1 MARHG
6 EQARM
11 NAASSNVPFDPLPG
25 EDLAMTLQ
33 DLRYVVTLAE
43 TRNFAR
49 AAEACHVS
57 QPTLSTQVKKLEE
70 ELGVAL
76 FERTNKR
83 VMPTPAGVELIAQAR
98 VVLEEAEKFQQ
109 MAQQALDPMS
119 GPLRL
124 GVIPTLGP
132 YLLPCLV
139 PQLRAD
145 YPRLSLY
152 LREDLTANLIERLR
166 TGLLDAL
173 LLALPIQS
181 DGLELIELFR
191 EPFVLALPQGS
202 PLAGKSQVM
211 ETDLMG
217 VPLLLLED
225 GHCLRDQALAACGLP
240 QPRGIEDFRA
250 SSLETLRQMVAAGV
264 GCTLLP
270 ALAADTTG
278 AGGTTLAGER
288 LIELRP
294 FAAPVPYR
302 TIGLAARR
310 GFPRMKMVRAFAEL
324 IKRHAPRGVTLIAS
338 SGTPATSGAE
348 TPDDVSSR
356 R

>member
-1 MARHG
+1 
-6 EQARM
+6 
-11 NAASSNVPFDPLPG
+11 
-25 EDLAMTLQ
+25 MTLQ

-57 QPTLSTQVKKLEE
+57 QPTLSTQIKKLEE
-70 ELGVAL
+70 ELGLAL

-83 VMPTPAGVELIAQAR
+83 VMPTSAGVELIAQAR
-98 VVLEEAEKFQQ
+98 IVLEEAEKLRQ
-109 MAQQALDPMS
+109 MAHQALDPMA

-132 YLLPCLV
+132 YLLPHLV
-139 PQLRAD
+139 PQLRTD
-145 YPRLSLY
+145 YPDLSLY

-166 TGLLDAL
+166 TGLLDAI
-173 LLALPIQS
+173 LLALPIQT

-191 EPFVLALPQGS
+191 EPFVMALPKDS
-202 PLAGKSQVM
+202 PLAGKSEVM
-211 ETDLMG
+211 ETDLVG

-225 GHCLRDQALAACGLP
+225 GHCLRDQALAVCGLP
-240 QPRGIEDFRA
+240 RPRGAEDFRA

-270 ALAADTTG
+270 ALAANAAG
-278 AGGTTLAGER
+278 VGGTKLASTKLASKE
-288 LIELRP
+288 LIELRS

-310 GFPRMKMVRAFAEL
+310 GFPAWRWCGRS
-324 IKRHAPRGVTLIAS
+324 PS
-338 SGTPATSGAE
+338 
-348 TPDDVSSR
+348 
-356 R
+356 

>member
-1 MARHG
+1 
-6 EQARM
+6 
-11 NAASSNVPFDPLPG
+11 
-25 EDLAMTLQ
+25 MTLQ

-49 AAEACHVS
+49 AAKACYVS
-57 QPTLSTQVKKLEE
+57 QPTLSTQIKKLED
-70 ELGVAL
+70 ELGLAL

-83 VMPTPAGVELIAQAR
+83 VMPTPAGFELIVQAR
-98 VVLEEAEKFQQ
+98 VVLEEAEKLQQ
-109 MAQQALDPMS
+109 MAQQALDPMA

-132 YLLPCLV
+132 YLLPHLV

-152 LREDLTANLIERLR
+152 LREDLTGNLIERLR
-166 TGLLDAL
+166 SGALDAI
-173 LLALPIQS
+173 LLALPIQT

-191 EPFVLALPQGS
+191 EPFVMALPKDS
-202 PLAGKSQVM
+202 PLAGKSEVM

-217 VPLLLLED
+217 VQLLLLED
-225 GHCLRDQALAACGLP
+225 GHCLRDQALAVCGLP
-240 QPRGIEDFRA
+240 QPRGSEDFRG

-270 ALAADTTG
+270 ALAADAAGT
-278 AGGTTLAGER
+278 GGTKLTSER

-294 FAAPVPYR
+294 FAAPVPSR

-310 GFPRMKMVRAFAEL
+310 GFPRMEMVRAFAEL
-324 IKRHAPRGVTLIAS
+324 IKRHAPQGVALIAS
-338 SGTPATSGAE
+338 PGAPAASGAGA
-348 TPDDVSSR
+348 PDDAPDR
-356 R
+356 G

>member
-1 MARHG
+1 
-6 EQARM
+6 
-11 NAASSNVPFDPLPG
+11 
-25 EDLAMTLQ
+25 MTLQ
-33 DLRYVVTLAE
+33 DLRYVVALAE

-49 AAEACHVS
+49 AAKVCYVS
-57 QPTLSTQVKKLEE
+57 QPTLSTQIKKLED
-70 ELGVAL
+70 ELGLAL

-83 VMPTPAGVELIAQAR
+83 VMPTPAGFELIVQAR
-98 VVLEEAEKFQQ
+98 VVLEEAEKLQQ
-109 MAQQALDPMS
+109 MAQQALDPMA

-132 YLLPCLV
+132 YLLPHLV

-166 TGLLDAL
+166 SGALDAI
-173 LLALPIQS
+173 LLALPIQT

-191 EPFVLALPQGS
+191 EPFVMALPKDS
-202 PLAGKSQVM
+202 PLAGKSEVM

-217 VPLLLLED
+217 VQLLLLED
-225 GHCLRDQALAACGLP
+225 GHCLRDQALAVCGLP
-240 QPRGIEDFRA
+240 QPRGAEDFRG

-270 ALAADTTG
+270 ALAADAAGT
-278 AGGTTLAGER
+278 GGTKLASER

-294 FAAPVPYR
+294 FAAPVPSR

-310 GFPRMKMVRAFAEL
+310 GFPRMEMVRAFAEL
-324 IKRHAPRGVTLIAS
+324 IKRHAPQGVALIAS
-338 SGTPATSGAE
+338 PGTPAASGAGA
-348 TPDDVSSR
+348 PDDSPDR
-356 R
+356 G

>member
-1 MARHG
+1 
-6 EQARM
+6 
-11 NAASSNVPFDPLPG
+11 
-25 EDLAMTLQ
+25 MTLQ

-57 QPTLSTQVKKLEE
+57 QPTLSTQIKKLEE
-70 ELGVAL
+70 ELGLAL

-83 VMPTPAGVELIAQAR
+83 VMPTSAGVELIAQAR
-98 VVLEEAEKFQQ
+98 IVLEEAEKLRQ
-109 MAQQALDPMS
+109 MAHQALDPMA

-132 YLLPCLV
+132 YLLPHLV
-139 PQLRAD
+139 PQLRTD
-145 YPRLSLY
+145 YPDLSLY

-166 TGLLDAL
+166 TGLLDAI
-173 LLALPIQS
+173 LLALPIQT

-191 EPFVLALPQGS
+191 EPFVMALPKDS
-202 PLAGKSQVM
+202 PLVGKSEVM

-225 GHCLRDQALAACGLP
+225 GHCLRDQALAVCGLP
-240 QPRGIEDFRA
+240 QPRGTEDFRA

-270 ALAADTTG
+270 ALAADTAE
-278 AGGTTLAGER
+278 AGGMKIAGER
-288 LIELRP
+288 LIELRS

-310 GFPRMKMVRAFAEL
+310 GFPRMEMVRAFAEL
-324 IKRHAPRGVTLIAS
+324 IKRHAPNGVELIAS
-338 SGTPATSGAE
+338 SGTPAASGAGA
-348 TPDDVSSR
+348 PDDSPGR
-356 R
+356 G

>member
-1 MARHG
+1 
-6 EQARM
+6 
-11 NAASSNVPFDPLPG
+11 
-25 EDLAMTLQ
+25 MTLQ

-43 TRNFAR
+43 ARNFAR
-49 AAEACHVS
+49 AAKACYVS
-57 QPTLSTQVKKLEE
+57 QPTLSTQIKKLED
-70 ELGVAL
+70 ELGLAL

-83 VMPTPAGVELIAQAR
+83 VMPTPAGFELIAQAR
-98 VVLEEAEKFQQ
+98 VVLEEAEKLRQ
-109 MAQQALDPMS
+109 MAQQALDPMA

-132 YLLPCLV
+132 YLLPHLV

-152 LREDLTANLIERLR
+152 LREDLTANLIKRLR
-166 TGLLDAL
+166 AGSLDAI
-173 LLALPIQS
+173 LLALPVRT

-191 EPFVLALPQGS
+191 EPFVMALPKDS
-202 PLAGKSQVM
+202 PMAGKSEVM

-225 GHCLRDQALAACGLP
+225 GHCLRDQALAVCGLP
-240 QPRGIEDFRA
+240 QPRGTEDFRA

-270 ALAADTTG
+270 ALAADTVGT
-278 AGGTTLAGER
+278 GGTKLASER
-288 LIELRP
+288 LIELRS
-294 FAAPVPYR
+294 FVAPVPYR

-310 GFPRMKMVRAFAEL
+310 GFPRMEMVRAFAEL
-324 IKRHAPRGVTLIAS
+324 IKRQAPHGVALIAS
-338 SGTPATSGAE
+338 SGTPAACPALGHRTTRQAE
-348 TPDDVSSR
+348 VR
-356 R
+356 EA

>member
-1 MARHG
+1 
-6 EQARM
+6 
-11 NAASSNVPFDPLPG
+11 
-25 EDLAMTLQ
+25 MTLQ

-49 AAEACHVS
+49 AAKACYVS
-57 QPTLSTQVKKLEE
+57 QPTLSTQIKKLED
-70 ELGVAL
+70 ELGLAL

-83 VMPTPAGVELIAQAR
+83 VMPTPAGFELIVQAR
-98 VVLEEAEKFQQ
+98 VVLEEAEKLQQ
-109 MAQQALDPMS
+109 MAQQALDPMA

-132 YLLPCLV
+132 YLLPHLV

-166 TGLLDAL
+166 SGALDAI
-173 LLALPIQS
+173 LLALPIQT

-191 EPFVLALPQGS
+191 EPFVMALPKDS
-202 PLAGKSQVM
+202 PLAGKSEVM

-217 VPLLLLED
+217 VQLLLLED
-225 GHCLRDQALAACGLP
+225 GHCLRDQALAVCGLP
-240 QPRGIEDFRA
+240 QPRGAEDFRG

-270 ALAADTTG
+270 ALAADAAGT
-278 AGGTTLAGER
+278 GGTKLTSTKLAGQE

-294 FAAPVPYR
+294 FAAPVPSR

-310 GFPRMKMVRAFAEL
+310 GFPRMEMVRAFADL
-324 IKRHAPRGVTLIAS
+324 IKRHAPQGVALIAS
-338 SGTPATSGAE
+338 SGTPAASGAGA
-348 TPDDVSSR
+348 PDDSPDR
-356 R
+356 G

>member
-1 MARHG
+1 
-6 EQARM
+6 
-11 NAASSNVPFDPLPG
+11 
-25 EDLAMTLQ
+25 MTLQ

-49 AAEACHVS
+49 AAKACYVS
-57 QPTLSTQVKKLEE
+57 QPTLSTQIKKLED
-70 ELGVAL
+70 ELGLAL

-83 VMPTPAGVELIAQAR
+83 VMPTPAGFDLIVQAR
-98 VVLEEAEKFQQ
+98 VVLEEAEKLQQ
-109 MAQQALDPMS
+109 MAQQALDPMA

-132 YLLPCLV
+132 YLLPHLV

-152 LREDLTANLIERLR
+152 LREDLTGNLIERLR
-166 TGLLDAL
+166 SGALDAI
-173 LLALPIQS
+173 LLALPIQT

-191 EPFVLALPQGS
+191 EPFVMALPKDS
-202 PLAGKSQVM
+202 PLAGKSEVM

-217 VPLLLLED
+217 VQLLLLED
-225 GHCLRDQALAACGLP
+225 GHCLRDQALAVCGLP
-240 QPRGIEDFRA
+240 QPRGSEDFRG

-270 ALAADTTG
+270 ALAADAVGT
-278 AGGTTLAGER
+278 GGTKLTSER

-294 FAAPVPYR
+294 FAAPVPSR

-310 GFPRMKMVRAFAEL
+310 GFPRMEMVRAFAEL
-324 IKRHAPRGVTLIAS
+324 IKRHAPQGVALIPS
-338 SGTPATSGAE
+338 SRSPAASGAG
-348 TPDDVSSR
+348 TPDDSPDR
-356 R
+356 G

>member
-1 MARHG
+1 
-6 EQARM
+6 
-11 NAASSNVPFDPLPG
+11 
-25 EDLAMTLQ
+25 MTLQ

-49 AAEACHVS
+49 AAKACYVS
-57 QPTLSTQVKKLEE
+57 QPTLSTQIKKLED
-70 ELGVAL
+70 ELGLAL

-83 VMPTPAGVELIAQAR
+83 VMPTAAGFELIVQAR
-98 VVLEEAEKFQQ
+98 VVLEEAEKLQQ
-109 MAQQALDPMS
+109 MAQQALDPMA

-132 YLLPCLV
+132 YLLPHLV

-152 LREDLTANLIERLR
+152 LREDLTGNLIERLR
-166 TGLLDAL
+166 SGALDAI
-173 LLALPIQS
+173 LLALPIQT

-191 EPFVLALPQGS
+191 EPFVMALPKDS
-202 PLAGKSQVM
+202 PLAGKSEVM

-217 VPLLLLED
+217 VQLLLLED
-225 GHCLRDQALAACGLP
+225 GHCLRDQALAVCGLP
-240 QPRGIEDFRA
+240 QPRGSEDFRG

-270 ALAADTTG
+270 ALAADAVGT
-278 AGGTTLAGER
+278 GGTNLTSAR

-294 FAAPVPYR
+294 FAAPVPSR

-310 GFPRMKMVRAFAEL
+310 GFPRLEMVRAFAEL
-324 IKRHAPRGVTLIAS
+324 IKRHAPQGVALIAS
-338 SGTPATSGAE
+338 SATPAASGASA
-348 TPDDVSSR
+348 PDDAPDR
-356 R
+356 G

>member
-1 MARHG
+1 
-6 EQARM
+6 
-11 NAASSNVPFDPLPG
+11 
-25 EDLAMTLQ
+25 MTLQ

-49 AAEACHVS
+49 AAKACYVS
-57 QPTLSTQVKKLEE
+57 QPTLSTQIKKLED
-70 ELGVAL
+70 ELGLAL

-83 VMPTPAGVELIAQAR
+83 VMPTPAGSELIVQAR
-98 VVLEEAEKFQQ
+98 VVLEEAEKLQQ
-109 MAQQALDPMS
+109 MAQQALDPMA

-132 YLLPCLV
+132 YLLPHLV

-152 LREDLTANLIERLR
+152 LREDLTGNLIERLR
-166 TGLLDAL
+166 SGALDAI
-173 LLALPIQS
+173 LLALPIQT

-191 EPFVLALPQGS
+191 EPFVMALPKDS
-202 PLAGKSQVM
+202 PLAGKSEVM

-217 VPLLLLED
+217 VQLLLLED
-225 GHCLRDQALAACGLP
+225 GHCLRDQALAVCGLP
-240 QPRGIEDFRA
+240 QPRGAEDFRG

-270 ALAADTTG
+270 ALAADAAGT
-278 AGGTTLAGER
+278 GGTKLASDR

-294 FAAPVPYR
+294 FAAPVPSR

-310 GFPRMKMVRAFAEL
+310 GFPRLEMVRAFAEL
-324 IKRHAPRGVTLIAS
+324 IKRHAPQGVALIAS
-338 SGTPATSGAE
+338 SGAPAASGAGA
-348 TPDDVSSR
+348 PDDAPDR
-356 R
+356 GI

>member
-1 MARHG
+1 
-6 EQARM
+6 
-11 NAASSNVPFDPLPG
+11 
-25 EDLAMTLQ
+25 MTLQ

-49 AAEACHVS
+49 AAKACYVS
-57 QPTLSTQVKKLEE
+57 QPTLSTQIKKLEE
-70 ELGVAL
+70 ELGLAL

-98 VVLEEAEKFQQ
+98 IVLEEAEKLRQ
-109 MAQQALDPMS
+109 MAQQALDPMA

-132 YLLPCLV
+132 YLLPHLV
-139 PQLRAD
+139 PRLRAD

-166 TGLLDAL
+166 SGSLDAI
-173 LLALPIQS
+173 LLALPIQT

-191 EPFVLALPQGS
+191 EPFVMALPKDS
-202 PLAGKSQVM
+202 PLAGKSEVM

-217 VPLLLLED
+217 VSLLLLED
-225 GHCLRDQALAACGLP
+225 GHCLRDQALAVCGLP
-240 QPRGIEDFRA
+240 QPRGTEDFRG

-270 ALAADTTG
+270 ALAADTAE
-278 AGGTTLAGER
+278 AGGTKPAGER
-288 LIELRP
+288 LIELRS

-310 GFPRMKMVRAFAEL
+310 GFPRMEMVRAFAEL
-324 IKRHAPRGVTLIAS
+324 IKRHAPNGVELIAS
-338 SGTPATSGAE
+338 SGTPAASGAGA
-348 TPDDVSSR
+348 PDDSPSR
-356 R
+356 G

>member
-1 MARHG
+1 
-6 EQARM
+6 
-11 NAASSNVPFDPLPG
+11 
-25 EDLAMTLQ
+25 MTLQ

-49 AAEACHVS
+49 AAKACYVS
-57 QPTLSTQVKKLEE
+57 QPTLSTQIKKLED
-70 ELGVAL
+70 ELGLAL

-83 VMPTPAGVELIAQAR
+83 VMPTPAGFELIVQAR
-98 VVLEEAEKFQQ
+98 VVLEEAEKLQQ
-109 MAQQALDPMS
+109 MAQQALDPMA

-132 YLLPCLV
+132 YLLPHLV

-166 TGLLDAL
+166 SGALDAI
-173 LLALPIQS
+173 LLALPIQT

-191 EPFVLALPQGS
+191 EPFVMALPKDS
-202 PLAGKSQVM
+202 PLAGKSEVM

-217 VPLLLLED
+217 VQLLLLED
-225 GHCLRDQALAACGLP
+225 GHCLRDQALAVCGLP
-240 QPRGIEDFRA
+240 QPRGTEDFRG

-270 ALAADTTG
+270 ALAADAAGTG
-278 AGGTTLAGER
+278 GMKLTSDQ

-294 FAAPVPYR
+294 FAAPVPSR

-310 GFPRMKMVRAFAEL
+310 GFPRMEMVRAFAEL
-324 IKRHAPRGVTLIAS
+324 IKRHAPQGVSLIAPP
-338 SGTPATSGAE
+338 GTPAASGCGI
-348 TPDDVSSR
+348 PDDSPNR
-356 R
+356 G

>member
-1 MARHG
+1 
-6 EQARM
+6 
-11 NAASSNVPFDPLPG
+11 
-25 EDLAMTLQ
+25 MTLQ

-49 AAEACHVS
+49 AAKACYVS
-57 QPTLSTQVKKLEE
+57 QPTLSTQIKKLEAQ
-70 ELGVAL
+70 LGLAL

-83 VMPTPAGVELIAQAR
+83 VMPTPAGSELIAQAR
-98 VVLEEAEKFQQ
+98 VVLEEAEKLQQ
-109 MAQQALDPMS
+109 MAQQALDPMA

-132 YLLPCLV
+132 YLLPHLV
-139 PQLRAD
+139 PQLRAQ
-145 YPRLSLY
+145 YPRLRLY

-166 TGLLDAL
+166 SASLDAI
-173 LLALPIQS
+173 LLALPIHT

-191 EPFVLALPQGS
+191 EPFVMALPKDS
-202 PLAGKSQVM
+202 PLAGKAEVM

-217 VPLLLLED
+217 VPLLLLDD
-225 GHCLRDQALAACGLP
+225 GHCLRDQALAVCGLP
-240 QPRGIEDFRA
+240 QPRGTEDFRA

-270 ALAADTTG
+270 ALAADTAG
-278 AGGTTLAGER
+278 AGGLKLTGAELAGKE

-310 GFPRMKMVRAFAEL
+310 GFPRLEMVRTFAEL
-324 IKRHAPRGVTLIAS
+324 IKRHAPSGVALIAS
-338 SGTPATSGAE
+338 SGTPAASSVGTSHD
-348 TPDDVSSR
+348 TPGR
-356 R
+356 G

>member
-1 MARHG
+1 
-6 EQARM
+6 
-11 NAASSNVPFDPLPG
+11 
-25 EDLAMTLQ
+25 MTLQ

-49 AAEACHVS
+49 AAKACYVS
-57 QPTLSTQVKKLEE
+57 QPTLSTQIKKLED
-70 ELGVAL
+70 ELGLAL

-83 VMPTPAGVELIAQAR
+83 VMPTPAGFELIVQAR
-98 VVLEEAEKFQQ
+98 VVLEEAEKLQQ
-109 MAQQALDPMS
+109 MAQQALDPMA

-132 YLLPCLV
+132 YLLPHLV

-152 LREDLTANLIERLR
+152 LREDLTGNLIERLR
-166 TGLLDAL
+166 SGALDAI
-173 LLALPIQS
+173 LLALPIQT

-191 EPFVLALPQGS
+191 EPFVMALPKDS
-202 PLAGKSQVM
+202 PLAGKSEVM

-217 VPLLLLED
+217 VQLLLLED
-225 GHCLRDQALAACGLP
+225 GHCLRDQALAVCGLP
-240 QPRGIEDFRA
+240 QPRGSEDFRG

-270 ALAADTTG
+270 ALAADAAGT
-278 AGGTTLAGER
+278 GGTKLASDR

-294 FAAPVPYR
+294 FAAPVPSR

-310 GFPRMKMVRAFAEL
+310 GFPRMEMVRAFAEL
-324 IKRHAPRGVTLIAS
+324 IKRHAPQGVALIAS
-338 SGTPATSGAE
+338 PRTPAASGAE
-348 TPDDVSSR
+348 APDDAPDR
-356 R
+356 G

>member
-1 MARHG
+1 
-6 EQARM
+6 
-11 NAASSNVPFDPLPG
+11 
-25 EDLAMTLQ
+25 MTLQ

-49 AAEACHVS
+49 AAKACYVS
-57 QPTLSTQVKKLEE
+57 QPTLSTQIKKLED
-70 ELGVAL
+70 ELGLAL

-83 VMPTPAGVELIAQAR
+83 VMPTPAGFELIVQAR
-98 VVLEEAEKFQQ
+98 VVLEEAEKLQQ
-109 MAQQALDPMS
+109 MAQQALDPMA

-132 YLLPCLV
+132 YLLPHLV

-152 LREDLTANLIERLR
+152 LREDLTGNLIERLR
-166 TGLLDAL
+166 SGALDAI
-173 LLALPIQS
+173 LLALPIQT

-191 EPFVLALPQGS
+191 EPFVMALPKDS
-202 PLAGKSQVM
+202 PLAGKSEVM

-217 VPLLLLED
+217 VQLLLLED
-225 GHCLRDQALAACGLP
+225 GHCLRDQALAVCGLP
-240 QPRGIEDFRA
+240 QPRGSEDFRG

-270 ALAADTTG
+270 ALAADAAGT
-278 AGGTTLAGER
+278 GGTKLASDR

-294 FAAPVPYR
+294 FAAPVPSR

-310 GFPRMKMVRAFAEL
+310 GFPRMEMVRAFAEL
-324 IKRHAPRGVTLIAS
+324 IKRHAPQGVALIAS
-338 SGTPATSGAE
+338 PGTPAASGAGA
-348 TPDDVSSR
+348 PDDAPDR
-356 R
+356 G

>member
-1 MARHG
+1 
-6 EQARM
+6 
-11 NAASSNVPFDPLPG
+11 
-25 EDLAMTLQ
+25 MTLQ

-49 AAEACHVS
+49 AAEACFVS
-57 QPTLSTQVKKLEE
+57 QPTLSTQIKKLED
-70 ELGVAL
+70 ELGLAL

-83 VMPTPAGVELIAQAR
+83 VMPTSAGSGLIAQAR
-98 VVLEEAEKFQQ
+98 VVLEEAEKLRQ
-109 MAQQALDPMS
+109 MAQQALDPMA
-119 GPLRL
+119 GTLRL

-132 YLLPCLV
+132 YLLPHLV

-145 YPRLSLY
+145 YPQLQLY

-166 TGLLDAL
+166 AGTLDSIL
-173 LLALPIQS
+173 VALPIQT

-191 EPFVLALPQGS
+191 EPFVMALPKDS
-202 PLAGKSQVM
+202 PLAGKAEVM

-225 GHCLRDQALAACGLP
+225 GHCLRDQALAVCGLP
-240 QPRGIEDFRA
+240 QPRGTEDFRG

-270 ALAADTTG
+270 ALAADTT
-278 AGGTTLAGER
+278 ATGGNKSAGER
-288 LIELRP
+288 LIELRS
-294 FAAPVPYR
+294 FAAPVPHR

-310 GFPRMKMVRAFAEL
+310 GFPRMEMVRAFAGL
-324 IKRHAPRGVTLIAS
+324 VRRHAPRSVDLIPS
-338 SGTPATSGAE
+338 PGTPATASGSRNPRK
-348 TPDDVSSR
+348 TPGR
-356 R
+356 G

>member
-1 MARHG
+1 
-6 EQARM
+6 
-11 NAASSNVPFDPLPG
+11 
-25 EDLAMTLQ
+25 MTLQ

-49 AAEACHVS
+49 AAKACYVS
-57 QPTLSTQVKKLEE
+57 QPTLSTQIKKLED
-70 ELGVAL
+70 ELGLAL

-83 VMPTPAGVELIAQAR
+83 VMPTAAGFELIVQAR
-98 VVLEEAEKFQQ
+98 VVLEEAEKLQQ
-109 MAQQALDPMS
+109 MAQQALDPMA

-132 YLLPCLV
+132 YLLPHLV

-145 YPRLSLY
+145 YPHLRLY

-166 TGLLDAL
+166 AGALDAI
-173 LLALPIQS
+173 LLALPIHT

-191 EPFVLALPQGS
+191 EPFVMALPKDS
-202 PLAGKSQVM
+202 PLAGKSEVM

-217 VPLLLLED
+217 VQLLLLED
-225 GHCLRDQALAACGLP
+225 GHCLRDQALAVCGLP
-240 QPRGIEDFRA
+240 QPRGSEDFRG

-270 ALAADTTG
+270 ALAADAAGT
-278 AGGTTLAGER
+278 GGTKLTSER

-294 FAAPVPYR
+294 FAAPVPSR

-310 GFPRMKMVRAFAEL
+310 GFPRMEMVRAFAEL
-324 IKRHAPRGVTLIAS
+324 IKRHAPQGVALVAS
-338 SGTPATSGAE
+338 SGTPAASGAG
-348 TPDDVSSR
+348 TPDDSPDR
-356 R
+356 G

>member
-1 MARHG
+1 
-6 EQARM
+6 
-11 NAASSNVPFDPLPG
+11 
-25 EDLAMTLQ
+25 MTLQ

-49 AAEACHVS
+49 AAKACYVS
-57 QPTLSTQVKKLEE
+57 QPTLSTQIKKLED
-70 ELGVAL
+70 ELGLAL

-83 VMPTPAGVELIAQAR
+83 VMPTPAGFELIVQAR
-98 VVLEEAEKFQQ
+98 VVLEEAEKLQQ
-109 MAQQALDPMS
+109 MAQQALDPMA

-132 YLLPCLV
+132 YLLPHLV

-152 LREDLTANLIERLR
+152 LREDLTGNLIERLR
-166 TGLLDAL
+166 SGALDAI
-173 LLALPIQS
+173 LLALPIQT

-191 EPFVLALPQGS
+191 EPFVMALPKDS
-202 PLAGKSQVM
+202 PLAGKSEVM

-217 VPLLLLED
+217 VQLLLLED
-225 GHCLRDQALAACGLP
+225 GHCLRDQALAVCGLP
-240 QPRGIEDFRA
+240 QPRGSEDFRG

-270 ALAADTTG
+270 ALAADAAG
-278 AGGTTLAGER
+278 AGGTNLTSAR

-294 FAAPVPYR
+294 FAAPVPSR

-310 GFPRMKMVRAFAEL
+310 GFPRLEMVRAFAEL
-324 IKRHAPRGVTLIAS
+324 IKRHAPQGVALIAS
-338 SGTPATSGAE
+338 SATPAASGAG
-348 TPDDVSSR
+348 TPDDAPDR
-356 R
+356 G